1 MGSERIDLMVEE
13 TEEKLRQ
20 DVLGGNGA
28 RTGMQ
33 HKKEREWSCKKT
45 DGVVVGG

>member
-1 MGSERIDLMVEE
+1 MDTFEGK

-20 DVLGGNGA
+20 DVWGGNGA

-33 HKKEREWSCKKT
+33 HKKEREWSCKKLKELE
-45 DGVVVGG
+45 

>member
-1 MGSERIDLMVEE
+1 MEE
-13 TEEKLRQ
+13 ELRQ

-33 HKKEREWSCKKT
+33 HKKEREWSCKKLMEL
-45 DGVVVGG
+45 GVKMNVKNNIAID